1 MDKVYITDKQ
11 IKEAAVKLT
20 ESIETDNW
28 QPDLIIAVTR
38 GGLIPAGYV
47 SYYLDNK
54 QVACVNINSYEDEEQ
69 DTSKLEE
76 QEYQL
81 RVDLQNIVK
90 KFNPKNILIIDDLID
105 TGVTLRFIDV
115 NLMAVCNYFK
125 MTGLPCNFDWKFGVL
140 YNNEKEYMPFSKHV
154 YSGEPKPEGWL
165 VFPWDI
171 RD

>member
-1 MDKVYITDKQ
+1 MNKVYITDKQ

-20 ESIETDNW
+20 ESIEADNW
-28 QPDLIIAVTR
+28 KPDLIIAVTR

-54 QVACVNINSYEDEEQ
+54 HVACVNINTYDGEEQ

-90 KFNPKNILIIDDLID
+90 KYNPRNILVIDDLID
-105 TGVTLRFIDV
+105 TCATLRFIDI
-115 NLMAVCNYFK
+115 NLMAVYNYFK
-125 MTGLPCNFDWKFGVL
+125 MIGKTKEFTWRFGVL
-140 YNNEKEYMPFSKHV
+140 YNNEKESKVLSKHV
-154 YSGEPKPEGWL
+154 YSGEAKPEGWL
-165 VFPWDI
+165 VFPWDT